1 MFSLGV
7 DSVRILAMQ
16 KPDNSLIERD
26 NVTPEM
32 VHELLVSIEK
42 KEQELRQKDQEIE
55 QLLTMIH
62 LMRQKR
68 FGRSSEAFNPEQLQI
83 FDETQLD
90 GLLKPDDEPEAESEQ
105 AVTTDA
111 ISAAPRKKPK
121 RRPLPAHYK
130 RIERIIDLSGEEK
143 AAMGSDWVF
152 IGYDSSEQLSVT
164 PRQHY
169 VIVTKRA
176 KYAPVDESVADAEG
190 GIRTAAR
197 PDQLIPKSIAHSS
210 VIADAIG
217 NKFIDGQPFYR
228 QAKRYQGEGVDLSRQ
243 TMSGWVVQLIDPLAP
258 LLTLLKRGLY
268 EGPVLHLDETRFQ
281 VLGEADREN
290 TQKSY
295 MYVYKGGPPDK
306 PVVWYDYADNK
317 GSQVPIDFL
326 FPDNESIP
334 ESASMV
340 LVTDDYSGFNE
351 LAAHPAIKGHA
362 ACWAHTR
369 RKYHEASQGRSKTAS
384 AFQMLGLISKLYQI
398 ERQVKDDTPEKK
410 HIIRQQKAKPIL
422 DKIRHWLDKQ
432 LPRVTPKS
440 DLGKAIRYT
449 DKLWGKLT
457 LYVTDG
463 HIPID
468 NNPAENA
475 IRPFV
480 VGRKNWLHSGSPRGA
495 RASAMIYTLIE
506 TAKANQLEPR
516 QYLEQLFEQLP
527 KAKTEAALTDLLP
540 QNYKNSAALR
550 SGE

>member
-1 MFSLGV
+1 MPSM
-7 DSVRILAMQ
+7 R
-16 KPDNSLIERD
+16 KPVNSLIEKD
-26 NVTPEM
+26 NITPEM
-32 VHELLVSIEK
+32 VNELLLSMESH
-42 KEQELRQKDQEIE
+42 EQEIQQKDLEIE
-55 QLLTMIH
+55 QLLAVIH
-62 LMRQKR
+62 LLRQKR
-68 FGRSSEAFNPEQLQI
+68 FGRSSEAFNPDQLHI
-83 FDETQLD
+83 FDETQLED
-90 GLLKPDDEPEAESEQ
+90 LLKPDEAPEGESVPVE
-105 AVTTDA
+105 
-111 ISAAPRKKPK
+111 SAATAASTPKKKPR

-130 RIERIIDLSGEEK
+130 RIERIIDLSEEEK
-143 AAMGSDWVF
+143 AEMGNNWVL

-169 VIVTKRA
+169 VIVTRRA
-176 KYAPVDESVADAEG
+176 RYAPIDESVAGAED
-190 GIRTAAR
+190 GIRTAPR
-197 PDQLIPKSIAHSS
+197 PDQIIPKSIAHSS

-217 NKFIDGQPFYR
+217 NKFIDGLPFYR

-243 TMSGWVVQLIDPLAP
+243 TMSGWVVQLIDPLTP
-258 LLTLLKRGLY
+258 LLKCLKRGLY

-317 GSQVPIDFL
+317 GSRVPIDFL

-334 ESASMV
+334 ESTAMV

-351 LAAHPAIKGHA
+351 LAAHAAIKGHA

-384 AFQMLGLISKLYQI
+384 AFQMLGLIGKLYQI
-398 ERQVKDDTPEKK
+398 ERQIKDDTPGQKYRL
-410 HIIRQQKAKPIL
+410 RQQKAKPIL
-422 DKIRHWLDKQ
+422 DKIRRWLDKQ
-432 LPRVTPKS
+432 LPRVTPQS
-440 DLGKAIRYT
+440 ELGKAIRYT

-463 HIPID
+463 RIPID

-516 QYLEQLFEQLP
+516 QYLEQLFERLP
-527 KAKTEAALTDLLP
+527 KAKTEAALIDLLP
-540 QNYKNSAALR
+540 QNFKNSAEPRL
-550 SGE
+550 GE